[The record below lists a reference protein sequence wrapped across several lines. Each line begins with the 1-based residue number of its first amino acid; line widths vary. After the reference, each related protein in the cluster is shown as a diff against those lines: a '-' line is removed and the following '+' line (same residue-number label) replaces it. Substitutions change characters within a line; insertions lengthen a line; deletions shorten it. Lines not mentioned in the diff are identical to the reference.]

1 MLQLELHQDD
11 SPQDLIAK
19 NIELPIRIGFPRD
32 SNLIARV
39 LHEESFQIFASPE
52 FLATFGTPDNQQS
65 LEAFLRVLLSQTS
78 SSGIVRLKHEEQHIS
93 LRPKHTY
100 LVNSPFLL
108 QKMVSSGVGLG
119 VLLPETVKSEIETG
133 QLIRLMPQM
142 HSETLLFSLV
152 YPSRKQL
159 RLRTLTVIAFLPE
172 SKLFK

>member
-65 LEAFLRVLLSQTS
+65 LEAFPLGSALSNQF
-78 SSGIVRLKHEEQHIS
+78 VR
-93 LRPKHTY
+93 Y
-100 LVNSPFLL
+100 CA
-108 QKMVSSGVGLG
+108 
-119 VLLPETVKSEIETG
+119 IET
-133 QLIRLMPQM
+133 
-142 HSETLLFSLV
+142 
-152 YPSRKQL
+152 
-159 RLRTLTVIAFLPE
+159 
-172 SKLFK
+172 

>member
-1 MLQLELHQDD
+1 MR
-11 SPQDLIAK
+11 SRFRS
-19 NIELPIRIGFPRD
+19 LPVQSFWQHLVRLTTSRVWKHFPW
-32 SNLIARV
+32 
-39 LHEESFQIFASPE
+39 
-52 FLATFGTPDNQQS
+52 
-65 LEAFLRVLLSQTS
+65 VLLSQTS

-100 LVNSPFLL
+100 LVNSPSLL

-119 VLLPETVKSEIETG
+119 VLLPGTVKSEIETG

-159 RLRTLTVIAFLPE
+159 RFRTRTVIAFLPE